1 MYSFIKYQFRYFKY
15 VILQISIIHIPA
27 LLLTYLNTRIGME
40 KEVFF
45 MFSIFVSLTFQSKLW
60 EKANN
65 HSRFY
70 KFNPKVSISHA
81 ISSNMYSIE
90 DRKYRL
96 VFVCI
101 ISV

>member
-1 MYSFIKYQFRYFKY
+1 M
-15 VILQISIIHIPA
+15 PP
-27 LLLTYLNTRIGME
+27 LLSTCSNTNIGME
-40 KEVFF
+40 KSGVFL

-70 KFNPKVSISHA
+70 KFNPKLSISHA

-96 VFVCI
+96 VF
-101 ISV
+101 

>member
-1 MYSFIKYQFRYFKY
+1 MP
-15 VILQISIIHIPA
+15 VLEW
-27 LLLTYLNTRIGME
+27 E
-40 KEVFF
+40 KVVFF
-45 MFSIFVSLTFQSKLW
+45 MSDVFVSLTFQSKLW

-96 VFVCI
+96 VFVFI
-101 ISV
+101 LSV

>member
-1 MYSFIKYQFRYFKY
+1 
-15 VILQISIIHIPA
+15 
-27 LLLTYLNTRIGME
+27 ME
-40 KEVFF
+40 KSGVF
-45 MFSIFVSLTFQSKLW
+45 MSDVFVSLTFQSKLW

-96 VFVCI
+96 VFVYI
-101 ISV
+101 LSV

>member
-1 MYSFIKYQFRYFKY
+1 MPQ
-15 VILQISIIHIPA
+15 
-27 LLLTYLNTRIGME
+27 LLSSYITTSIGME
-40 KEVFF
+40 KVVFF
-45 MFSIFVSLTFQSKLW
+45 MSDVFVSLTFQSKLW

-96 VFVCI
+96 VFVYI
-101 ISV
+101 VSV